1 VGAFLGRVQVF
12 SVEVEMNAKGMMEYK
27 RSTTVGIII
36 IYCLI
41 FTGCFEIEIESETTT
56 IYRNPNG
63 NAKMTGQFSGIK
75 SDGGSSEEQLE
86 TDYQLIM
93 SIVND
98 ETYGSEFGKLLN
110 YIKIWINEDGFL
122 EMLMALEGSEQEI
135 FKEASISIKEDTIIK
150 IWKKGAVSEKN
161 IKTNGEK
168 IINGD
173 DLIIQWPMQTSIL
186 KWSKNN
192 PYAKDTVD
200 KLAGVFI
207 KRNPKGVV
215 EKHFDYK

>member
-1 VGAFLGRVQVF
+1 
-12 SVEVEMNAKGMMEYK
+12 MEYK
-27 RSTTVGIII
+27 PSTILRIIFI
-36 IYCLI
+36 FCLI
-41 FTGCFEIEIESETTT
+41 FIACTELEYESETTI

-63 NAKMTGQFSGIK
+63 KAKMTGQFSGIK
-75 SDGGSSEEQLE
+75 SDGGNSEEQLE
-86 TDYQLIM
+86 EDYQLIM
-93 SIVND
+93 SFVND
-98 ETYGSEFGKLLN
+98 ETYGSELGKLAN

-122 EMLMALEGSEQEI
+122 EMLMTMEGSEQEI
-135 FKEASISIKEDTIIK
+135 FKEASISVEDDTIIK
-150 IWKKGAVSEKN
+150 IWKKGAISEKN

-200 KLAGVFI
+200 KLADIFI

-215 EKHFDYK
+215 EKYLDHK